1 MALVSVVGL
10 RARRTARIARVLGRP
25 LRRWPLFSVVIIS
38 ILIFTA
44 ATAQWIAPR
53 PVRFGDVTD
62 RHKPPAVLGYDS
74 EFLLGA
80 DHLGRDILSRLLYG
94 ARVSLLIS
102 VIVVVI
108 SGAFGTTLGLI
119 SGWFGGWLDELIM
132 RAVDG
137 IIAMP
142 IIVVA
147 MVLAVVFGPSF
158 GLLIGV
164 LCAGAWPGYARI
176 VRGETLVLKQ
186 LDYVALARI
195 SGASMPRILVRH
207 LLPGVLNTVVVV
219 ATLSLAGVIL
229 AEAGL
234 SFLGI
239 GVPPPTPSWGGMVA
253 DGRAYL
259 TSAWFVSVFP
269 GLAIGL
275 TTLAF
280 VLLGDWLRDI
290 TDPHLRQL

>member
-1 MALVSVVGL
+1 MALVGVARPRVG
-10 RARRTARIARVLGRP
+10 RTARIARAFGRP
-25 LRRWPLFSVVIIS
+25 LRRWPLFSIAVIS

-62 RHKPPAVLGYDS
+62 RHAPPAVLGYDS

-108 SGAFGTTLGLI
+108 SGAFGTALGLI

-269 GLAIGL
+269 GLAIAL
-275 TTLAF
+275 TTLGF
-280 VLLGDWLRDI
+280 VLLGDWLRDM